1 MIHSLNPE
9 QDVLPDEVME
19 LAGAIYGGC
28 IVSASLNIYVQKDK
42 QGIRACLNA
51 ILLLTE
57 NLCSV
62 ALVVLLLGQKRF
74 AEQVVLFE
82 QVVVQE
88 HLRVVLSV
96 HLEGLPQ
103 LD

>member
-42 QGIRACLNA
+42 QGIRDYRR
-51 ILLLTE
+51 
-57 NLCSV
+57 
-62 ALVVLLLGQKRF
+62 QKSNP
-74 AEQVVLFE
+74 L
-82 QVVVQE
+82 
-88 HLRVVLSV
+88 
-96 HLEGLPQ
+96 HLEHTHS
-103 LD
+103 